1 MGLDK
6 TKTDGELGQKVYNY
20 LIEKGVETPMVTS
33 DNDNMKKI
41 SVIKDKF
48 TDIMSV
54 LNLDLNDDSLQDTPR
69 RVAKMFVNE
78 VFWGLDYEN
87 FPKITPFENK
97 MQYDSMILER
107 GIAVKSMCEHHF
119 VTFNGLAHIAYIP
132 KENGVVLGLSKL
144 NRLVEFF
151 SRRPQVQ
158 ERLTEQI
165 YHALSYILDT
175 ENVAVMINAKHFCVV
190 QRGVEDMNA
199 DMITSR
205 LGGEFRNNEVK
216 NEFLKLISI

>member
-1 MGLDK
+1 MSLDS
-6 TKTDGELGQKVYNY
+6 TKTDGKLGQEIYKH
-20 LIEKGVETPMVTS
+20 LLDKGVETPMLTQNRPTA
-33 DNDNMKKI
+33 DKI
-41 SVIKDKF
+41 SEIRDHF
-48 TDIMSV
+48 TDIMGV
-54 LNLDLNDDSLQDTPR
+54 LNLDLTDDSLQDTPN

-78 VFWGLDYEN
+78 VFWGLDYDN

-107 GIAVKSMCEHHF
+107 GISVKSMCEHHF
-119 VTFNGLAHIAYIP
+119 VTFNGTAHIAYIP
-132 KENGVVLGLSKL
+132 KPDGVVLGLSKL
-144 NRLVEFF
+144 NRIVEFF

-158 ERLTEQI
+158 ERLTEQV

-175 ENVAVMINAKHFCVV
+175 ENVAVMIQAKHFCVV

-199 DMITSR
+199 DMVTSR

-216 NEFLKLISI
+216 MEFLKLISL